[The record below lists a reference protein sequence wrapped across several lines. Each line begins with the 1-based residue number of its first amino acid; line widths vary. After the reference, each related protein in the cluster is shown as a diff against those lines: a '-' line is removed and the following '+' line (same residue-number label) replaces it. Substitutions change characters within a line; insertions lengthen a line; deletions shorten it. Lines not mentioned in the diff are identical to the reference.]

1 MAGGGQ
7 VYIKNA
13 EDYFG
18 LLYGPPL
25 NERVGA

>member
-1 MAGGGQ
+1 

-13 EDYFG
+13 EDFFG

-25 NERVGA
+25 QDRVGS